1 MLDQP
6 HPLLIRTSLALALV
20 FGFSLGLYLVVG
32 FAFGLP
38 LSVATPALMQV
49 HGQVQALGFVALFII
64 AVGVQL
70 FPRFHASRLDRP
82 RLVSIGGLA
91 LGLGVALRAL
101 SQPVLPGP
109 PARAVG
115 LVSSGI
121 LELAGTALAI
131 YAFSRVIRGSVQ
143 PRSSGFAAVLPATLG
158 LSLISALILN
168 AILCVNLAQ
177 GGIVVPSAQ
186 DEALI
191 HLELWGFAT
200 TMALAVS
207 GRIFPKFLLLQD
219 TREHLLPFAFVLWA
233 IGSLGVPAVW
243 LALPDASSL
252 RAVVALAQLA
262 GATLFVVAIRLYE
275 LPVRAS
281 GMPHVTYPTRRWI
294 RLAFAMML
302 ASAVADFGLALAEG
316 MGVTVPTLVEL
327 SAARHALAQG
337 FLLPLI
343 VLMAARILPGYSG
356 QMMRQPL
363 LLSAMMWTLLI
374 GAALRFVAELFGG
387 YGPGWGA
394 LVALGGA
401 MGVAAF
407 IAFAVGLWLGTTRVP
422 SLARS

>member
-1 MLDQP
+1 
-6 HPLLIRTSLALALV
+6 
-20 FGFSLGLYLVVG
+20 
-32 FAFGLP
+32 
-38 LSVATPALMQV
+38 
-49 HGQVQALGFVALFII
+49 
-64 AVGVQL
+64 
-70 FPRFHASRLDRP
+70 
-82 RLVSIGGLA
+82 
-91 LGLGVALRAL
+91 
-101 SQPVLPGP
+101 
-109 PARAVG
+109 
-115 LVSSGI
+115 
-121 LELAGTALAI
+121 
-131 YAFSRVIRGSVQ
+131 
-143 PRSSGFAAVLPATLG
+143 
-158 LSLISALILN
+158 
-168 AILCVNLAQ
+168 
-177 GGIVVPSAQ
+177 
-186 DEALI
+186 
-191 HLELWGFAT
+191 
-200 TMALAVS
+200 
-207 GRIFPKFLLLQD
+207 
-219 TREHLLPFAFVLWA
+219 
-233 IGSLGVPAVW
+233 VW